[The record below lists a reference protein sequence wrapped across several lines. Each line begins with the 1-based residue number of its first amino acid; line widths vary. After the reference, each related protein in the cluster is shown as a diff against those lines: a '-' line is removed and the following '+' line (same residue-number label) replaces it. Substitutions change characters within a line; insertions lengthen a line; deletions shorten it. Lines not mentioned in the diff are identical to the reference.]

1 MCVPDLPQRYLID
14 SELIV
19 WLNMR
24 ATPPSVN
31 NNRTISITHDII
43 SMIIVQTSRNVTE
56 YNRHYAKSKERGHFF
71 VIIPYKD

>member
-56 YNRHYAKSKERGHFF
+56 
-71 VIIPYKD
+71 